1 MHRAGAGWGSRG
13 GLPEA
18 MSVERVGVLGCGL
31 MGSGISE
38 VAARAG
44 YDVHVLELD
53 DLALEEG
60 RKRVARSLERAV
72 EREKIS
78 ALDRDRALER
88 LFYTTNLAE
97 LRDRDLIIEAV
108 VESLEVKNQLFRELD
123 ALCQDHTILASNTS
137 SLSITDLAAVVG
149 RPDRV
154 IGLHF
159 FNPVPV
165 MRLVEIV
172 RTMATSESTLELA
185 TALIRRLGK
194 ETVTALDSSGFVV
207 NRLLVPFMLDA
218 IRLLEARG
226 RLRRGTGQVPWPSDA
241 VHPMGPLTL
250 CDFIGNDTVHRIAEI
265 MYAEYRNERFVPPPL
280 LKRLV
285 AMGRYGRKSG
295 AGFYEYSGSE
305 PVAIVL

>member
-218 IRLLEARG
+218 IRLLEAG
-226 RLRRGTGQVPWPSDA
+226 VASVEELDKSMALGCG
-241 VHPMGPLTL
+241 HPMGPLTL